1 MKKIYKINDEEISI
15 RRIKVR
21 EIKEIIANSKDKVNE
36 FVTLLDSQNLIEDLI
51 GFISS
56 NLDKV
61 TNLTQQFT
69 DLDKDKI
76 EDMDALDL
84 VEILRKMLEIN
95 GIKEEKIKAFLQKL
109 KTINPANQAQKMNQQ
124 FVKQV
129 PMNK

>member
-36 FVTLLDSQNLIEDLI
+36 FVTLLDSKNLIEDLI

-84 VEILRKMLEIN
+84 VQILRKMLEIN

-124 FVKQV
+124 FVKKV
-129 PMNK
+129 PMKK

>member
-36 FVTLLDSQNLIEDLI
+36 FVTLLDSKNLIEDLI

-84 VEILRKMLEIN
+84 VQILRKMLEIN

-124 FVKQV
+124 FIKQV
-129 PMNK
+129 PMKK